1 MTASRLSHGPRA
13 QSIRSEY
20 ELPVVVPYRLD
31 LTVSVLRR
39 LATNFVDVLTTD
51 GRYVR
56 VLQGAHGPV
65 IARAAQTRD
74 GGLTVAIEGDPDDHE
89 PALTLVRTM
98 LGTDRDVSPFNEA
111 AANMPWLSPLA
122 ARMRGVKPPHYASL
136 WEAFVNAITFQQV
149 SLPAASTIVRRLIV
163 ASASALDVDG
173 VSLYP
178 FPGPER
184 FLASAEPDLRAIGLS
199 GIKIATLRRAGE
211 ALVTGR
217 LDRAMLE
224 ALPSPAASGLL
235 QDIKGIGPW
244 TAAVI
249 LLRGLGRLDVF
260 PTNDTGVARN
270 LALVGGPPQLE
281 VDQVIDALRPQQ
293 GMLYYH
299 LLLARLEAGGGLG
312 RASIP
317 G

>member
-1 MTASRLSHGPRA
+1 MTASRLVHGDRA
-13 QSIRSEY
+13 LSIRSEY
-20 ELPVVVPYRLD
+20 EIPVIAPYRLD

-39 LATNFVDVLTTD
+39 LATNIVDVLTAD

-56 VLQGAHGPV
+56 ALIGAHGPV
-65 IARAAQTRD
+65 IVRVAQASDEVLAAT
-74 GGLTVAIEGDPDDHE
+74 IEGNPDDHE
-89 PALTLVRTM
+89 PALALVRAM
-98 LGTDRDVSPFNEA
+98 LGTDRDVSSFGRA
-111 AANMPWLSPLA
+111 ATTIPWLSPLA
-122 ARMRGVKPPHYASL
+122 LRMRGVKPPRYASL
-136 WEAFVNAITFQQV
+136 WEAFVNVVTFQQL
-149 SLPAASTIVRRLIV
+149 SLHAASTIVRRLIV
-163 ASASALDVDG
+163 AAEPAVDVDG

-178 FPGPER
+178 FPGPEH
-184 FLASAEPDLRAIGLS
+184 FLASADHDLRAIGLS
-199 GIKIATLRRAGE
+199 GRKIATLRRAGE
-211 ALVTGR
+211 AHVTGR
-217 LDRAMLE
+217 LDRATLE
-224 ALPSPAASGLL
+224 ALPSPAAAGLL

-260 PTNDTGVARN
+260 PMNDTGVARN
-270 LALVGGPPQLE
+270 LALVAGPIGLE

-312 RASIP
+312 FASIL